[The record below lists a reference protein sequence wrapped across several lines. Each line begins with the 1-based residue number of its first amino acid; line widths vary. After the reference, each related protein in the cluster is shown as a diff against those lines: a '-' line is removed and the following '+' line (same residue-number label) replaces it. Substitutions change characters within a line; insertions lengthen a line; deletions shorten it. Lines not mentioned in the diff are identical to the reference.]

1 MLRSA
6 GACQDGM
13 SQRRIVRVADLHE
26 LGHHRRD
33 VYKRQLVDRGNTV
46 VVIEHNLD
54 VVKVAD
60 WIIDIGPEGGAAGGR
75 VLAAGTP
82 HEVAAVE
89 QSYTGRFLRQMGL

>member
-1 MLRSA
+1 MDIRQS
-6 GACQDGM
+6 
-13 SQRRIVRVADLHE
+13 I
-26 LGHHRRD
+26 D
-33 VYKRQLVDRGNTV
+33 VLNKLVDRGNTV

>member
-1 MLRSA
+1 
-6 GACQDGM
+6 M
-13 SQRRIVRVADLHE
+13 SQITSPNYRKAFILVTTLFFMWG
-26 LGHHRRD
+26 LSYGLID
-33 VYKRQLVDRGNTV
+33 VLNKLVDRGNTV